1 MLVIIMKLY
10 KTDKADR
17 EKKSFVEESN
27 IRKKYKLSGA
37 QALLQSETEQF
48 KLFLPQFN
56 ASATQKDITVFWKIV
71 SSLQL
76 ML

>member
-27 IRKKYKLSGA
+27 IRKKYKLSGT
-37 QALLQSETEQF
+37 QALF
-48 KLFLPQFN
+48 
-56 ASATQKDITVFWKIV
+56 
-71 SSLQL
+71 
-76 ML
+76 